1 LRRFFFLLIKQISQL
16 LSCQTPAWHHQLISN
31 RFLYFPISGTLLA
44 LYIVYLAVLFFQ
56 STSANKHRGS
66 TSQSTR
72 TVNPKLGFLGFWT
85 YRVDQ
90 TIFPFVFFVFFGFF
104 GFFYEGKM
112 SNTLIDERY
121 KESKMR
127 AQSTANKTALSI
139 IFLQY

>member
-1 LRRFFFLLIKQISQL
+1 MLIKQISQL

-31 RFLYFPISGTLLA
+31 RFLYFLISGTLFA

-72 TVNPKLGFLGFWT
+72 TVNAKLGFLGFWT
-85 YRVDQ
+85 YRVDL
-90 TIFPFVFFVFFGFF
+90 TIFPFGFIVFIGFF
-104 GFFYEGKM
+104 GIFYEGKM

-121 KESKMR
+121 KDSKMR
-127 AQSTANKTALSI
+127 AKSTVHITALSI
-139 IFLQY
+139 FLQY

>member
-1 LRRFFFLLIKQISQL
+1 MTKCI
-16 LSCQTPAWHHQLISN
+16 
-31 RFLYFPISGTLLA
+31 
-44 LYIVYLAVLFFQ
+44 
-56 STSANKHRGS
+56 
-66 TSQSTR
+66 
-72 TVNPKLGFLGFWT
+72 LGFWT

-121 KESKMR
+121 KENKMR